1 MNKVIEKGN
10 IENVGVTAVAAGSI
24 KQIDKGK
31 ELFTRSV
38 VDKSSC
44 VATAVKELVE
54 NSLDAGAT
62 VIDVKLRDHGVET
75 VEVTDNDHGHGVDE
89 DNFKVLTIKH
99 ATFKLRDFTDHTSVE
114 TTSSPRCQSDRWSF
128 REMSRRYT
136 SS

>member
-44 VATAVKELVE
+44 VATAVK
-54 NSLDAGAT
+54 DWWRT
-62 VIDVKLRDHGVET
+62 
-75 VEVTDNDHGHGVDE
+75 
-89 DNFKVLTIKH
+89 VLTQ
-99 ATFKLRDFTDHTSVE
+99 E
-114 TTSSPRCQSDRWSF
+114 QPSS
-128 REMSRRYT
+128 MSN
-136 SS
+136 